1 MMPGQLRNSPA
12 LDSIIQSVAHI
23 SGLEKTHFHRGDFL
37 FVRTRNSTYCI
48 HALGNNTYEV
58 AGGWFDKKGLSPMK
72 TTIVGCTWGGSVIM
86 TGFAAAC
93 GLCLEFGNRLVTTP
107 VSRIHLV
114 RREQQN

>member
-1 MMPGQLRNSPA
+1 MPGQLRNFAA
-12 LDSIIQSVAHI
+12 LDSIIQSVGHI
-23 SGLEKTHFHRGDFL
+23 SGLEKTYLHRGDFL
-37 FVRTRNSTYCI
+37 FVRTRNSTYRI
-48 HALGNNTYEV
+48 YALGNNTYEV

-72 TTIVGCTWGGSVIM
+72 TTIAGCTWGGSAIM